1 MASFP
6 AINLLI
12 NVKDRNDCDIFTF
25 GSSELRFMII
35 PTDVSFPSGCVF
47 FCEIRLIFI
56 PLQNLFFNSCIT
68 MMPKMRQALV
78 EFEVR
83 NCLCCS
89 CDIFFPTHDH
99 NFVGFILGVSISN

>member
-12 NVKDRNDCDIFTF
+12 NVKDRNDCDIFTL
-25 GSSELRFMII
+25 GSSELCFII
-35 PTDVSFPSGCVF
+35 ILTNVSFPPGCVF
-47 FCEIRLIFI
+47 LCEIRLIFI
-56 PLQNLFFNSCIT
+56 PLQNLFLNSCIT

-83 NCLCCS
+83 IAFVVRV
-89 CDIFFPTHDH
+89 IFFFQHMTI
-99 NFVGFILGVSISN
+99 ILLGSSLV

>member
-6 AINLLI
+6 VVNLLI
-12 NVKDRNDCDIFTF
+12 NVKDRNDCDISTL
-25 GSSELRFMII
+25 GSSELRFII
-35 PTDVSFPSGCVF
+35 ILTDVSFPSG
-47 FCEIRLIFI
+47 CEIRLIFI

-83 NCLCCS
+83 IAFVVRV
-89 CDIFFPTHDH
+89 IFFLKHMTI
-99 NFVGFILGVSISN
+99 ILLGSSLV

>member
-6 AINLLI
+6 VINLLR
-12 NVKDRNDCDIFTF
+12 NVKDRNDCDIFTL
-25 GSSELRFMII
+25 GSSELRFII
-35 PTDVSFPSGCVF
+35 ILTDVSFPSG
-47 FCEIRLIFI
+47 CEIRLIFI

-83 NCLCCS
+83 KCLCFS

-99 NFVGFILGVSISN
+99 NFVVFILGVSISN